1 MHKSQTIHVFPHDHY
16 DEMEFICPKDGFLD
30 DKSIGFISAV
40 DIAGDEVHLPNV
52 KSSAVVKFF
61 ADFLEI
67 HNVLREK
74 ETGVASKETMNYLRK
89 IHTKISGWIKQED
102 EEDKT

>member
-1 MHKSQTIHVFPHDHY
+1 
-16 DEMEFICPKDGFLD
+16 MEFICPKDGFLD